1 MCAAVYS
8 LFLPSAPLFLVCS
21 ALLSCCFFASPC
33 PLAPCA
39 SFFLSLLSLPPLPW
53 GCCFAVLLLLGFGS
67 AQLRAIGG
75 GFAADMPCARGAG
88 PPPLCGG
95 GLGGAAFYAQ
105 PHCAALR
112 AIAGG
117 LPARIS
123 RRNSQ
128 SAARLRRNIILNIT
142 TAIVKYT

>member
-53 GCCFAVLLLLGFGS
+53 GCCFAVLLLLGLGC
-67 AQLRAIGG
+67 ALLRAIGG
-75 GFAADMPCARGAG
+75 GFAADMHCGFAAG
-88 PPPLCGG
+88 QPPLCGG

-117 LPARIS
+117 LPARID
-123 RRNSQ
+123 RNHNHT
-128 SAARLRRNIILNIT
+128 AARLHRKFIRNR
-142 TAIVKYT
+142 